1 MWDDL
6 EMISLKILKLL
17 YHQYHDLK
25 ASELSEQAIAKKMNC
40 TYDEEITE
48 LQKALSELKKVA
60 LVRNARSG
68 YVISEKGLKHYE
80 QFKFLKGDE
89 ENLNYPSS
97 ITINGNVNSINNRP
111 SYHQHNYH
119 VYGEGVTFPG
129 GLEETNP
136 LYKNLL
142 EILNEIESLGMD
154 APQGEKMIEKLEDVR
169 SIIQLMTQE
178 SGLPLKV
185 EEKVGDLI
193 HEIKNKLDME

>member
-17 YHQYHDLK
+17 YHQYHDLME
-25 ASELSEQAIAKKMNC
+25 SELTEKVIAEKLNC
-40 TYDEEITE
+40 SYDEEVTKI
-48 LQKALSELKKVA
+48 QKALGELKKVA
-60 LVRNARSG
+60 LVRSNRSG

-89 ENLNYPSS
+89 EQSSPLNIVIHGGDQS
-97 ITINGNVNSINNRP
+97 IRCINNIHH
-111 SYHQHNYH
+111 YHYH
-119 VYGEGVTFPG
+119 GEGKAFPG
-129 GLEETNP
+129 GLEEMNP

-142 EILNEIESLGMD
+142 ETLNEIETLGMD
-154 APQGEKMIEKLEDVR
+154 APQGEKMLEKLEDVR

-178 SGLPLKV
+178 SGIPLKV

-193 HEIKNKLDME
+193 HEIKNKLDMK